1 MKHSQI
7 RDFISIRH
15 WSDDNEIVR
24 KPYKFDKPGKIII

>member
-15 WSDDNEIVR
+15 RSDDDETVR